1 MANSSS
7 LHELTVE
14 RIVPNG
20 FGIGFADGLTVFV
33 ALAAPGDRVRVRET
47 QRKGR
52 IVFAEIVEILEPSA
66 RRIVPRC
73 EYAGICGG
81 CDFQHLTYTAQ
92 LDAKVGIVRDCL
104 KRIGKLEAPEIEI
117 IPSPVEF
124 GYRSRAKWHLDTQR
138 RRIGYFKRGSH
149 DVIDVREC
157 PILTPEL
164 QSKLTEIRE
173 YVAWEEFITDH
184 AEIEAASSAGEVSVY
199 SNDLL
204 EPTHELDFFAAGERY
219 SFDARSFFQGN
230 QSMIEK
236 LIELSI
242 GGLSG
247 SLAIDLYCGAGLFT
261 LPLARRFTRVTGVES
276 GSRAVG
282 SARKNIERAI
292 LTNAEIFGS
301 KVGDWLGANEAEVG
315 PVDLVL
321 LDPPRTGTERGVVES
336 IARIRPHTISY
347 VSCEPSTLARDLRVF
362 IDRGFTVESI
372 TALDLFPQTHHV
384 ETVVRLA

>member
-1 MANSSS
+1 MAISSTV
-7 LHELTVE
+7 HELTVE

-20 FGIGFADGLTVFV
+20 FGIGFADGLTFFV

-52 IVFAEIVEILEPSA
+52 IVFAEIVEIFEPSA
-66 RRIVPRC
+66 QRIVPRC

-81 CDFQHLTYTAQ
+81 CDFQHLIYMAQ
-92 LDAKVGIVRDCL
+92 LDAKVAIVRDCL
-104 KRIGKLEAPEIEI
+104 KRIGKLEAADIAI
-117 IPSPVEF
+117 VPSALEF

-138 RRIGYFKRGSH
+138 RRVGYFKRGSH

-164 QSKLTEIRE
+164 QSKLRDIRE
-173 YVAWEEFITDH
+173 NVDWEEFITDH

-199 SNDLL
+199 SSDLL

-230 QSMIEK
+230 QSMIDK
-236 LIELSI
+236 LIELAI
-242 GGLSG
+242 GDDSG
-247 SLAIDLYCGAGLFT
+247 AVALDLYCGVGLFT
-261 LPLARRFTRVTGVES
+261 LPLARRFERVTGVES

-282 SARKNIERAI
+282 SARKNVEHAN
-292 LTNAEIFGS
+292 LTNAEFVDA
-301 KVGDWLGANEAEVG
+301 KVGDWLTANETEVG
-315 PVDLVL
+315 SVDLVL
-321 LDPPRTGTERGVVES
+321 LDPPRAGTEKGVVES
-336 IARIRPHTISY
+336 IARIRPRSISY
-347 VSCEPSTLARDLRVF
+347 VSCEPSTLARDIRVL
-362 IDRGFTVESI
+362 IDQGFGVDSI

-384 ETVVRLA
+384 ETIVRLS

>member
-92 LDAKVGIVRDCL
+92 LDAKVAIVRDCL

-124 GYRSRAKWHLDTQR
+124 GYRSRAKWHTDTRR

-164 QSKLTEIRE
+164 QSKLTVIRE

-204 EPTHELDFFAAGERY
+204 EPTQELDFFAAGERY

-315 PVDLVL
+315 TVDLVL

>member
-20 FGIGFADGLTVFV
+20 FGIGFADGLTFFV

-52 IVFAEIVEILEPSA
+52 IVFAEIVDVLEPSA
-66 RRIVPRC
+66 QRIAPPC
-73 EYAGICGG
+73 EYAGVCGG
-81 CDFQHLTYTAQ
+81 CDFQHMTYAAQ
-92 LDAKVGIVRDCL
+92 LDAKVAIVRDCL
-104 KRIGKLEAPEIEI
+104 KRIGKIDVPEITI
-117 IPSPVEF
+117 IPSPTEF

-149 DVIDVREC
+149 DVIDVRKC

-164 QSKLTEIRE
+164 QSKLTDIRE
-173 YVAWEEFITDH
+173 NVAWEEFVTDH
-184 AEIEAASSAGEVSVY
+184 AEIEAASSAGHVSVY

-236 LIELSI
+236 LVELAI
-242 GGLSG
+242 GDDSG
-247 SLAIDLYCGAGLFT
+247 SLALDLYCGVGLFT
-261 LPLARRFTRVTGVES
+261 LPLARRFGRVTGVES
-276 GSRAVG
+276 GSRAIG
-282 SARKNIERAI
+282 SARKNLEHAN
-292 LTNAEIFGS
+292 LTNAEFVDA
-301 KVGDWLGANEAEVG
+301 KVGDWLAANEAEAG
-315 PVDLVL
+315 PVDLIL
-321 LDPPRTGTERGVVES
+321 LDPPRSGTEKGVIES
-336 IARIRPHTISY
+336 IARIRPKLISY
-347 VSCEPSTLARDLRVF
+347 VSCEPSTLARDLRVL
-362 IDRGFTVESI
+362 IDHGFGIDSI

-384 ETVVRLA
+384 ETIVRLS